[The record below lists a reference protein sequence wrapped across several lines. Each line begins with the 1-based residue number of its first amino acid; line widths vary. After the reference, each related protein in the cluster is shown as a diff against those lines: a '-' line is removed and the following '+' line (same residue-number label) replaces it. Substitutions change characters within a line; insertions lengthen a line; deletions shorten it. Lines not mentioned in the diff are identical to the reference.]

1 MTPLPNFAIGIP
13 TLNRADLL
21 IPALLYYQ
29 NDFPNV
35 EIYVLDNGKQAA
47 LNVLKLKNV
56 KILRQEQNIGVASS
70 WNILCKKIYETKDFA
85 LILNDDI
92 YLGKNE
98 QDIFLLIENMQV
110 ALYTSPVDWCAFFL
124 PKSTY
129 ATVGEFDE
137 GFFPAYFEDN
147 DYEYRIYMNGLQI
160 AKIPFL
166 MPSVF
171 RRSQTLHLDPTIK
184 EGFAKTRERYIAK
197 WGGEPTFE
205 TYTNPFNK
213 N

>member
-1 MTPLPNFAIGIP
+1 MTLHPNFAIGIP

-35 EIYVLDNGKQAA
+35 DIYVIDNGNQEA

-56 KILRQEQNIGVASS
+56 TIISQPHNIGVASS
-70 WNILCKKIYETKDFA
+70 WNILCNKIFKIKDFA

-98 QDIFLLIENMQV
+98 HEILLLIENMQV
-110 ALYTSPVDWCAFFL
+110 ALYTSPVEWCTFLL
-124 PKSTY
+124 PKTTY
-129 ATVGEFDE
+129 TTSGEFDE

-147 DYEYRIYMNGLQI
+147 DYEYRISINGLQM

-171 RRSQTLHLDPTIK
+171 RRSQTIQLDPTIK
-184 EGFAKTRERYIAK
+184 EGFSKTRERYIAK

-205 TYTNPFNK
+205 TYKKSFNK

>member
-1 MTPLPNFAIGIP
+1 MTPHPNFAIGIP

-35 EIYVLDNGKQAA
+35 DIYVIDNGNQEA
-47 LNVLKLKNV
+47 LNVLKLKNLT
-56 KILRQEQNIGVASS
+56 IIRQPHNIGVASS
-70 WNILCKKIYETKDFA
+70 WNILCNKIFKIKDFA

-98 QDIFLLIENMQV
+98 HEILLLIENMQV
-110 ALYTSPVDWCAFFL
+110 ELYTSPVDWCTFLL
-124 PKSTY
+124 PKATY
-129 ATVGEFDE
+129 TTIGEFDE

-147 DYEYRIYMNGLQI
+147 DYEYRICMNGLQM

-171 RRSQTLHLDPTIK
+171 RRSQTLQKDPTIK
-184 EGFAKTRERYIAK
+184 EASAKTRDRYVAK

-205 TYTNPFNK
+205 KYTKPFNK

>member
-35 EIYVLDNGKQAA
+35 DIFIIDNGNQEA
-47 LNVLKLKNV
+47 LNVLKHKNV
-56 KILRQEQNIGVASS
+56 TILRQTHNIGVARS
-70 WNILCKKIYETKDFA
+70 WNILCNKIFKIKDFA

-98 QDIFLLIENMQV
+98 HEIILLLENMQL
-110 ALYTSPVDWCAFFL
+110 ALYTSPIDWCTFLL
-124 PKSTY
+124 PKTTY
-129 ATVGEFDE
+129 TTIGEFDE
-137 GFFPAYFEDN
+137 EFYPAYFEDN
-147 DYEYRIYMNGLQI
+147 DYEYRIFMNGLQM

-171 RRSQTLHLDPTIK
+171 RRSQTLQLDSTIK
-184 EGFAKTRERYIAK
+184 DGFTKTRERYLKK

-205 TYTNPFNK
+205 KYKKPFNK